1 MGVTRRSRSRQK
13 VEIFYAF
20 TPRCQDASRTGT
32 GTAGRPRQWAFAP
45 LIGESPHGA
54 PPEIEGRRYF
64 AAPAPAAA
72 ATPSCCPVPP
82 LAPIAP
88 MILPFTVIGTPP
100 SEAIGGAGKV
110 VKAVLPAAY

>member
-1 MGVTRRSRSRQK
+1 MWGVSPPPARAGKLLVLYSVMTNRQDCAGACRNG
-13 VEIFYAF
+13 VDGPSVRAG
-20 TPRCQDASRTGT
+20 RTGMP
-32 GTAGRPRQWAFAP
+32 RPVP
-45 LIGESPHGA
+45 DEPMPG
-54 PPEIEGRRYF
+54 RYF

-72 ATPSCCPVPP
+72 AMPSCCPVPP
-82 LAPIAP
+82 LAPMAP

>member
-1 MGVTRRSRSRQK
+1 
-13 VEIFYAF
+13 FLCLYAEVRERIAD
-20 TPRCQDASRTGT
+20 PS
-32 GTAGRPRQWAFAP
+32 GRGQQAP
-45 LIGESPHGA
+45 AMDYRAADPAKARAA
-54 PPEIEGRRYF
+54 PPQAESRRYF

-72 ATPSCCPVPP
+72 AMPSCCPVPP

>member
-20 TPRCQDASRTGT
+20 TPRSQGASRTGAAA
-32 GTAGRPRQWAFAP
+32 AGRSRQWAFAS
-45 LIGESPHGA
+45 LIRREPHSAARGRS
-54 PPEIEGRRYF
+54 RRYF

-88 MILPFTVIGTPP
+88 MILPFAVIGTPP

-110 VKAVLPAAY
+110 VKAVFPAAY

>member
-1 MGVTRRSRSRQK
+1 MWGVSRPPARAGKFLVLYSVMTNRQ
-13 VEIFYAF
+13 VCAVACPNGIDGPPVRAAERVRM
-20 TPRCQDASRTGT
+20 P
-32 GTAGRPRQWAFAP
+32 AGA
-45 LIGESPHGA
+45 GEPMPG
-54 PPEIEGRRYF
+54 RYF

-100 SEAIGGAGKV
+100 SEAIGAAGKV